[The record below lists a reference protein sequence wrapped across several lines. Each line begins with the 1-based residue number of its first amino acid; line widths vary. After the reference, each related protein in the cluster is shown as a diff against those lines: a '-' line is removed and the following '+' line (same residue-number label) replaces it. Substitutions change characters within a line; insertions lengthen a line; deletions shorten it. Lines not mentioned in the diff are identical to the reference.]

1 MDCGRLMSAAAARKC
16 FQAGVRG
23 SHCAGLGAGAA
34 HGPSGW
40 SGRIQAVIF
49 FDRQAVFLRAAK
61 ASFSAAR
68 NQNAWGLPRGVY
80 WVVRGLCVRAL
91 CLRGCFAKLRWGRP
105 SDMAAIAK
113 KGTS

>member
-34 HGPSGW
+34 QGPSGW